1 MSKAPVS
8 NSTVLRSVRRAVPLV
23 ATLVAVSALALA
35 ALTGCAPASTNGAP
49 PSHTAAPTAK
59 PVARLTTPGGATCN
73 DLASLTVVQSALGST
88 AVVAISDPTNLYQMN
103 PDLLLLATPLA
114 GGIDCLWQ
122 NPTLDYTASI
132 EVLPNATNALSA
144 AQTQLASTDDS
155 ASQPGIPKYGQ
166 QSWTHCD
173 PTTDQNACQFDI
185 AIGSYWVEIVVAN
198 AIQRSDYP
206 ESSGVQAF
214 INQVVKAVG
223 ALPKAPVTWRPPVES
238 YAVPTG
244 CGSVISDAIAQKDL
258 GTSLTAVPPSE
269 FVFSP
274 LVLAARSA
282 AKTTA
287 CWWSDSSGATTV
299 EYVFMPGSEAV
310 WSSTDPTDISSSGF
324 TMLTGVGTSGW
335 QQCQIPGGDNEC
347 TAFVLDGHSWI
358 ELDYGS
364 GAPLGAAAFDTFVK
378 DVVASLH

>member
-1 MSKAPVS
+1 MSKPPVS
-8 NSTVLRSVRRAVPLV
+8 QSIVLRSVRRTVPPV
-23 ATLVAVSALALA
+23 ATLVAVSVLALV
-35 ALTGCAPASTNGAP
+35 ALTGCAPASTTGAP
-49 PSHTAAPTAK
+49 PSPTASPSAK
-59 PVARLTTPGGATCN
+59 PVARLTTTGGVTCD

-88 AVVAISDPTNLYQMN
+88 AVVAIPDSTNLYQMN

-122 NPTLDYTASI
+122 SPTLDYAASI
-132 EVLPNATNALSA
+132 EVLPNATDALSA

-173 PTTDQNACQFDI
+173 PTTDQNICQFDV
-185 AIGSYWVEIVVAN
+185 AVGGYWVEIVVTN
-198 AIQRSDYP
+198 AVQRLDYP
-206 ESSGVQAF
+206 ESSGEQAF
-214 INQVVKAVG
+214 INQVVEAVG
-223 ALPKAPVTWRPPVES
+223 ALPKAPVTWHPPVES
-238 YAVPTG
+238 YTAPAS
-244 CGSVISDAIAQKDL
+244 CDAVISDAVAQNDL

-269 FVFSP
+269 FVVSP
-274 LVLAARSA
+274 LELAARSA
-282 AKTTA
+282 AGTTA

-299 EYVFMPGSEAV
+299 EYVFMPGADAV
-310 WSSTDPTDISSSGF
+310 WSSAGPTDISSAGF
-324 TMLTGVGTSGW
+324 TTLTGVGSAGW
-335 QQCQIPGGDNEC
+335 QQCQVPGGANEC

-364 GAPLGAAAFDTFVK
+364 GVPLGSAAFDTFVK